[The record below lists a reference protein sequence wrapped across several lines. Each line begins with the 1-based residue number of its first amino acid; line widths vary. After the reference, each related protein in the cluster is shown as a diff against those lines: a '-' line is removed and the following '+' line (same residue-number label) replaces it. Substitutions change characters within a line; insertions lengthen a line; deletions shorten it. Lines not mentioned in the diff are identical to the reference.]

1 MLAPTEA
8 RDPSMTTA
16 ENGDTVRVKFT
27 GTLEDGAQFDTTDG
41 RDPLEFTIGAEQVI
55 AGFDQAVIG
64 MAPGEVKKIVLAP
77 EQAYGHRDSQI
88 VDTVPR
94 QAIPQEIK
102 LAEGLVLE
110 AKQQDGQ
117 AFGFTVV
124 DFNETTVTLD
134 ANHPLA
140 GETLKFDIEL
150 IEIV

>member
-1 MLAPTEA
+1 
-8 RDPSMTTA
+8 MTTA
-16 ENGDTVRVKFT
+16 ENGDTVRVKFS
-27 GTLEDGAQFDTTDG
+27 GTLEDGVQFDTTDG
-41 RDPLEFTIGAEQVI
+41 RDPMEFTIGAEQVI

-64 MAPGEVKKIVLAP
+64 MSLGEVKTIVLAP
-77 EQAYGHRDSQI
+77 EQAYGHRDPQI

-94 QAIPQEIK
+94 QAIPQDIK

-110 AKQQDGQ
+110 AKQEDGQ
-117 AFGFTVV
+117 TFGFTVV

-150 IEIV
+150 LEIV

>member
-1 MLAPTEA
+1 
-8 RDPSMTTA
+8 MTTA
-16 ENGDTVRVKFT
+16 KNGDTVRVKFT
-27 GTLEDGAQFDTTDG
+27 GTLEDGVQFDTTDG
-41 RDPLEFTIGAEQVI
+41 RDPMEFTIGAEQVI

-64 MAPGEVKKIVLAP
+64 MTPGEVKKIVLAP
-77 EQAYGHRDSQI
+77 EQAYGYRDPQI

-110 AKQQDGQ
+110 AKQEDGQ
-117 AFGFTVV
+117 TFGFTVV

-140 GETLKFDIEL
+140 GETLNFDIEL
-150 IEIV
+150 LEIV

>member
-1 MLAPTEA
+1 
-8 RDPSMTTA
+8 MTTA
-16 ENGDTVRVKFT
+16 KNGDTVRVKFT
-27 GTLEDGAQFDTTDG
+27 GTLEDGVQFDTTDG
-41 RDPLEFTIGAEQVI
+41 RDPMEFTIGAEQVI

-64 MAPGEVKKIVLAP
+64 MAPGEVKKVVLAP
-77 EQAYGHRDSQI
+77 EQAYGYRDPQI

-110 AKQQDGQ
+110 AKQEDGQ
-117 AFGFTVV
+117 TFGFTVV

-140 GETLKFDIEL
+140 GETLNFDIEL
-150 IEIV
+150 LEIV